1 MQMGSNRVRK
11 VSAGSSIQCVVCRH
25 TSFDVLPVGHR
36 YLGYVGRRPSKANL
50 LQTRLRDNANGLLR
64 FAGSRRR
71 RASLPNF
78 SFVIVEPFIRFCFSS
93 SARAGNSVFRKDSR
107 ISVNKSAYR
116 TRSAARRRASVL
128 AYLCS
133 LDVALLPCER
143 IVDAFWR
150 TLAWVDPTV
159 TACGTTGF
167 LWRQSKLELP
177 WGGRGVVEHASSE
190 DPQSYKYYDV
200 HTRRRLLLSAGLTR
214 RPSPQLGNR
223 RALVGLPWTVPSRAV
238 TCRNSHT
245 RLPASVAWA
254 IAHIPSR
261 GKERIHEQLRPP
273 RDSRRAFLA
282 GWRDDRSSVRTTR
295 ITGGA
300 LQDKK
305 FPWPARDRVPLGYE
319 TLAAPESSSSGKR
332 EDDCVLYVYGVCV
345 FLVGC
350 DVSCL
355 NGARARLIRDFHH
368 IPVAACLRAAGEARK
383 VVAFGPLIVL
393 PPRGA
398 PPPPTDILSVME
410 NYRQSTLSRLT
421 AWCLWLGHLILHPT
435 SAWRSSTL
443 WHKVHL
449 FFCYILSCISVG
461 YHEKKTLLDWVR
473 SRVKNYPV
481 PDNFSSGWKDGILLC
496 ALLDS
501 MYPGSCPRYD
511 LLNADN
517 CISNAQLAFFLLEK
531 HTPIRPDITAEELA
545 EGSPCIEKAVRAIVS
560 RLKVISAKAQLQ
572 MALGKRPSIKDDAG
586 DDSSSLV
593 ARKNCFAKGMGLIL
607 AVRGRKASFNV
618 FTKSTSNFCIVVE
631 IRGPDST
638 VCKEVITNR
647 SPRRKV
653 TARRPEADTSAPDGT
668 GSDDKRI
675 LIEYDIQP
683 GMVAVKYTPVLKG
696 KHQLSIIWHGQHVAG
711 SPFTVNV
718 DDSTD
723 YADEL
728 LLQRQDST
736 ESQSSEKDDRL
747 QTAPASP
754 TSAAQLKG
762 RIKRRRVLRR
772 IVNVNGQD
780 IVIEGDDRDKLHE
793 VLRSLSAS
801 AKQNGSSFIPGGD
814 KRVPSDTSRVAK
826 PFFSPV
832 SSPESSPETFSRVD
846 YGHKSLWEGMKHGPS
861 KLAMPEIVVSSFSQN
876 ASEEEQTPEV
886 AEEASAPVNPCC
898 SLSGRASPSGAV
910 TPTGRTCLSGGASPC
925 GGVTPTGLSGRASPC
940 GRISPC
946 GFDLQATEAEE
957 PNDRSTRAPAV
968 ATHPAVMFFSDVLD
982 QAETLKYVVSTPEPA
997 ASSPSPE
1004 ELVAGVTAFIEAEAT
1019 AVSADAADSCEA
1031 EICRKQLARTL
1042 SIISEESDK
1051 SPTDQVDPPESIDAT
1066 DKKEASPSDKGSTAE
1081 TEQETQQPPQATS
1094 NDPLDFKTA
1103 PRSSVLERARSL
1115 ESYSLKTPPV
1125 QRQLSQSEP
1134 PSQQAPLSKLDELYL
1149 DTVKLKQFF
1158 AENFK
1163 TPAQTISPKDSFV
1176 PVGSG
1181 DEFVPVKDRVKVWED
1196 RQSPYQSRSPE
1207 LASPRGGESSSSVRQ
1222 GTEKRFRVTPI
1233 APPSFSKAN
1242 EPDLVKDAIL
1252 PQAGRRHA
1260 ARQVDSAQGACS
1272 SQPSEDKEGRTV
1284 HILERDSLH
1293 LLSHQEKTEIV
1304 TRLAVHVC
1312 PLCATSVL
1320 ARRSVNAG
1328 ATRKTPSGF
1337 PITAHPSA
1345 VLTAVAMPDA
1355 TSSTIDPQSKGGSGV
1370 GTGDPATA
1378 GSDAA
1383 ANTAR
1388 STTRAVSSTLSA
1400 LRHAERSPSSRES
1413 SRRCRRRQNEC
1424 YRSPSYDF
1432 WFGSGHGDRHD
1443 LSDVNRKTSPSLLRR
1458 HPSMAAVRSDEDVSD
1473 EEDDEDGTEDEA
1485 GFEKGSWCSSC
1496 ESGSAYIDDA
1506 LNESS
1511 LMLESYASFE
1521 LVRSSSEVVGSLYY
1535 DHGDQDPLGL
1545 FAESPS
1551 HPEKCVASGAWLY
1564 FGQVGAENHFQ
1575 VSTKDAGTGPL
1586 SVSVQGP
1593 HAGSVIKVSVTYC
1606 GLGNYTVMYKVI
1618 EPGYYIIHIKWA
1630 DWPIPDSPVMCKVT
1644 K

>member
-1 MQMGSNRVRK
+1 M
-11 VSAGSSIQCVVCRH
+11 
-25 TSFDVLPVGHR
+25 
-36 YLGYVGRRPSKANL
+36 
-50 LQTRLRDNANGLLR
+50 
-64 FAGSRRR
+64 
-71 RASLPNF
+71 
-78 SFVIVEPFIRFCFSS
+78 
-93 SARAGNSVFRKDSR
+93 SR
-107 ISVNKSAYR
+107 I
-116 TRSAARRRASVL
+116 
-128 AYLCS
+128 YL
-133 LDVALLPCER
+133 
-143 IVDAFWR
+143 I
-150 TLAWVDPTV
+150 
-159 TACGTTGF
+159 
-167 LWRQSKLELP
+167 
-177 WGGRGVVEHASSE
+177 
-190 DPQSYKYYDV
+190 
-200 HTRRRLLLSAGLTR
+200 
-214 RPSPQLGNR
+214 
-223 RALVGLPWTVPSRAV
+223 
-238 TCRNSHT
+238 
-245 RLPASVAWA
+245 
-254 IAHIPSR
+254 
-261 GKERIHEQLRPP
+261 IH
-273 RDSRRAFLA
+273 
-282 GWRDDRSSVRTTR
+282 VRH
-295 ITGGA
+295 
-300 LQDKK
+300 
-305 FPWPARDRVPLGYE
+305 
-319 TLAAPESSSSGKR
+319 
-332 EDDCVLYVYGVCV
+332 
-345 FLVGC
+345 
-350 DVSCL
+350 
-355 NGARARLIRDFHH
+355 NM
-368 IPVAACLRAAGEARK
+368 RK
-383 VVAFGPLIVL
+383 P
-393 PPRGA
+393 
-398 PPPPTDILSVME
+398 DILSVME

-1272 SQPSEDKEGRTV
+1272 SQPSEDKEMARSSDNNGPRSTKAQR
-1284 HILERDSLH
+1284 ERRCNTQDTLRLPDNCTPERRLDSGCH
-1293 LLSHQEKTEIV
+1293 
-1304 TRLAVHVC
+1304 
-1312 PLCATSVL
+1312 
-1320 ARRSVNAG
+1320 ARRDVVDN
-1328 ATRKTPSGF
+1328 RP
-1337 PITAHPSA
+1337 P
-1345 VLTAVAMPDA
+1345 
-1355 TSSTIDPQSKGGSGV
+1355 SKGGSGV

-1378 GSDAA
+1378 GSNAA

-1413 SRRCRRRQNEC
+1413 SRRCQRRQNEC

-1443 LSDVNRKTSPSLLRR
+1443 LSDVNRKTGPSLLRR

-1473 EEDDEDGTEDEA
+1473 EENDEDGMEDEA